1 MTQRNDL
8 TGKPALMKELNIG
21 LIKDALV
28 KNQQATRVQL
38 SKFTN
43 ISQPTVNV
51 LIKQLLEDG
60 TVISLGTAKSTG
72 GRKAEIYTLNHK
84 RNQLAAVIVKEELFE
99 YAVMDF
105 KLCEEYAGKTERD
118 QRKSYLEQLYGIL
131 QNILKEN
138 PYINAIVVG
147 VPGAV
152 LKNGEVFDIPKI
164 PELEHVNLEVILR
177 EKFQL
182 PVKIVNDINAIAV
195 GYSKKND
202 DSTQNMVYLHLG
214 TDGIGAGIV
223 IEGNLYQG
231 CRSFAGE
238 IGHMQIDQRE
248 SVRTRLTGG
257 DETQKKVALGK
268 IVSNLI
274 CVLNPEKI
282 VIGGN
287 ICGDITKELELE
299 CEKYLP
305 ENVVPKLLFVED
317 GQPYYVYGLATI
329 AKELSD
335 KEIRLE
341 KTRE

>member
-1 MTQRNDL
+1 MIV
-8 TGKPALMKELNIG
+8 KKELF
-21 LIKDALV
+21 K
-28 KNQQATRVQL
+28 
-38 SKFTN
+38 
-43 ISQPTVNV
+43 
-51 LIKQLLEDG
+51 
-60 TVISLGTAKSTG
+60 
-72 GRKAEIYTLNHK
+72 
-84 RNQLAAVIVKEELFE
+84 

-118 QRKSYLEQLYGIL
+118 QRKSYLEQLCGIL

-138 PYINAIVVG
+138 PYINAI
-147 VPGAV
+147 
-152 LKNGEVFDIPKI
+152 
-164 PELEHVNLEVILR
+164 
-177 EKFQL
+177 
-182 PVKIVNDINAIAV
+182 AV

-202 DSTQNMVYLHLG
+202 DCTQNMIYLHLG

-257 DETQKKVALGK
+257 DEMQKKAALGK

-274 CVLNPEKI
+274 CILNPEKI

-287 ICGDITKELELE
+287 ICGDITKELKME

-305 ENVVPKLLFVED
+305 ENVVPELLFVED

-335 KEIRLE
+335 KQIRLE
-341 KTRE
+341 KTRK